1 MNISGIENNLILNGR
16 NNNIVTFSASNTPSN
31 EVAVSASVVIDSNT
45 FYLTPINEVF
55 TFNFL
60 QIFSVLS
67 HHNIL
72 DQSMDSTARENDS
85 LIFNENVTYTI
96 EFSDNTTEVFSD
108 SYTFGRIADQIGKYK
123 EKYTDKINILGST
136 NIKVWKSYP
145 FSVSINTVPSNQYTI
160 NGKQYVSSGEA
171 MDLLLSGNEYAF
183 KNRFDFFEENT
194 CADHTSSMFL
204 FEGYNE
210 LEIGGNNLSVQYI
223 DQCREGTYLKWQNKQ
238 GGYSYWLFEGIYK
251 EDKSVSIM
259 DSYQDD
265 FQNINVANSAFGITG
280 KTSKRVRKISS
291 GILSEND
298 ISVLES
304 LLDAPQV
311 VMLNDINDN
320 VEWQDV
326 IVKASSFNVVD
337 TRRQRYKIDLS
348 IEINEYSL

>member
-1 MNISGIENNLILNGR
+1 MNISGIKNNLILNGR
-16 NNNIVTFSASNTPSN
+16 NNNIVTFSASNTPSG
-31 EVAVSASVVIDSNT
+31 ESATSASVVVDSNT
-45 FYLTPINEVF
+45 FYLTPINDVF

-72 DQSMDSTARENDS
+72 DQRTDSLAKENDS

-123 EKYTDKINILGST
+123 DKYKNKVHILGST
-136 NIKVWKSYP
+136 DLKVWKGYP
-145 FSVSINTVPSNQYTI
+145 FSISISTISSNKYTVNGEQYNSTG
-160 NGKQYVSSGEA
+160 NA
-171 MDLLLSGNEYAF
+171 MDILISGNEYAF

-210 LEIGGNNLSVQYI
+210 LEIGGNNLSIQYI

-291 GILSEND
+291 GILSESD
-298 ISVLES
+298 INVLES
-304 LLDAPQV
+304 VLDAPQV

-320 VEWQDV
+320 VEWQEV
-326 IVKASSFNVVD
+326 IVKDSSFNVVD
-337 TRRQRYKIDLS
+337 TRRRRYKIEMS
-348 IEINEYSL
+348 VEINEYSL

>member
-136 NIKVWKSYP
+136 NIKVWKGYP

-291 GILSEND
+291 GILSQND

>member
-136 NIKVWKSYP
+136 NIKVWKGYP

-160 NGKQYVSSGEA
+160 NGKQ
-171 MDLLLSGNEYAF
+171 
-183 KNRFDFFEENT
+183 
-194 CADHTSSMFL
+194 
-204 FEGYNE
+204 
-210 LEIGGNNLSVQYI
+210 
-223 DQCREGTYLKWQNKQ
+223 
-238 GGYSYWLFEGIYK
+238 
-251 EDKSVSIM
+251 
-259 DSYQDD
+259 
-265 FQNINVANSAFGITG
+265 
-280 KTSKRVRKISS
+280 
-291 GILSEND
+291 
-298 ISVLES
+298 
-304 LLDAPQV
+304 
-311 VMLNDINDN
+311 
-320 VEWQDV
+320 
-326 IVKASSFNVVD
+326 
-337 TRRQRYKIDLS
+337 
-348 IEINEYSL
+348 

>member
-1 MNISGIENNLILNGR
+1 MNISGIKNNLILNGR
-16 NNNIVTFSASNTPSN
+16 NNNIVTFSASSTPSG
-31 EVAVSASVVIDSNT
+31 ESSISASVVIDSNT

-67 HHNIL
+67 YHNIL

-108 SYTFGRIADQIGKYK
+108 SYTFGRIADQIGKYQD
-123 EKYTDKINILGST
+123 KYSERINILGHT
-136 NIKVWKSYP
+136 DIKVWKGYP
-145 FSVSINTVPSNQYTI
+145 FTISFNTTSSNSYTL
-160 NGKQYVSSGEA
+160 NGESYVSTGNA
-171 MDLLLSGNEYAF
+171 MEIAVSGNEYVF
-183 KNRFDFFEENT
+183 KNRFDFFEDNT
-194 CADHTSSMFL
+194 CYDHVDSFL
-204 FEGYNE
+204 LEEGQND
-210 LEIGGNNLSVQYI
+210 LEVGGNNLSIEYI
-223 DQCREGTYLKWQNKQ
+223 DQCREGTYLKWQNKK